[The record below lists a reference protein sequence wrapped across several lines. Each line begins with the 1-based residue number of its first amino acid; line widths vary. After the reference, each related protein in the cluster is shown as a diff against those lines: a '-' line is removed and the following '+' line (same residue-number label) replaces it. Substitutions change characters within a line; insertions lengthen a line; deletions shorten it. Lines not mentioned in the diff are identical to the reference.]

1 MYEKGLLEV
10 KTDQKRTILAKKSVF
25 RTSGG
30 KPDQS
35 ISSAFL
41 PAKSLLV
48 PKPKPYETALNHAL
62 SLTFLL
68 KQLAGGGGIL
78 YS

>member
-1 MYEKGLLEV
+1 MENGVRMKKNRSNRKV
-10 KTDQKRTILAKKSVF
+10 VQKKFGDNLT
-25 RTSGG
+25 
-30 KPDQS
+30 
-35 ISSAFL
+35 FL

-48 PKPKPYETALNHAL
+48 PKPKPALNHAL

>member
-35 ISSAFL
+35 ISSG
-41 PAKSLLV
+41 PELL
-48 PKPKPYETALNHAL
+48 
-62 SLTFLL
+62 
-68 KQLAGGGGIL
+68 GGVIIIDFWNFDPIPWEMIH
-78 YS
+78 